1 METNTGHNGIR
12 DIYYAEEMIYPEE
25 WSFCSHAHAC
35 YQIFC
40 VLSGSLELYVNDTR
54 YVCPAHSALI
64 VPPHASHEMKRQE
77 QSGQK
82 VLEIIFDLDS
92 DLHEVPLREAGV
104 LVSLDELSLT
114 CLRKVAVFAGSR
126 DASLRSRAYSY
137 LSTALVQLYT
147 TEEDL
152 HPHTLNAQ
160 FIDMTGFSEVTKEI
174 IYYIETHFKSQFTL
188 DDMGEA
194 LGYHKS
200 YLCMKF
206 KQDTQSTIN
215 DYLNLVR
222 IFRFTEYYTFLD
234 EEIAFICKH
243 CGFTSASHFN
253 KTYKK
258 FLGMAPRNYARMRG
272 PHFNS
277 AVFESDLR
285 EHTENIQPL
294 QSILAR
300 MDGPSR
306 MDIQKV
312 SPKEEP
318 QDQCSKN

>member
-1 METNTGHNGIR
+1 MPVQMKSSFFISLR
-12 DIYYAEEMIYPEE
+12 ILYAQLAAVDLH
-25 WSFCSHAHAC
+25 HAAC
-35 YQIFC
+35 HI
-40 VLSGSLELYVNDTR
+40 GSLIR
-54 YVCPAHSALI
+54 
-64 VPPHASHEMKRQE
+64 
-77 QSGQK
+77 GQK
-82 VLEIIFDLDS
+82 RHHTADFLRLCNAPERDLRTNALRFCRKDVFVNFRIGHAGHISQDSNAFRSQFAAGNFGEI
-92 DLHEVPLREAGV
+92 
-104 LVSLDELSLT
+104 
-114 CLRKVAVFAGSR
+114 C
-126 DASLRSRAYSY
+126 YSHLGHY
-137 LSTALVQLYT
+137 LGTALVQIYT

-160 FIDMTGFSEVTKEI
+160 FIDMTGFSAVTKEI

-188 DDMGEA
+188 DDMGKA

-200 YLCMKF
+200 HLCMKF

-277 AVFESDLR
+277 AVFENDLR

-312 SPKEEP
+312 SPKVDS
-318 QDQCSKN
+318 QVKCSKD